1 MIMSSNVHQASDLK
15 QMQSLPLEAKIR
27 MSQQRMKIW
36 HESWVRFE
44 IYDKTTGKTRFVT
57 YDARK
62 GEPPLKDT
70 EYIETEF
77 DGQVYI
83 SFSDGKDST
92 VLADLYARLCK
103 EYGWTLYLLFVNT
116 GLEYPE
122 IQKFVKEYAEWLR
135 NTYEIEVVLDIV
147 RPEMR
152 FDEVIKKYGY
162 PAVSKEVAQCVEQ
175 AKRNAKTGKYTYRIK
190 RLNNELLDK
199 EGKPSRYNI
208 PQWRFLL
215 DADFDISH
223 QCCNVMKKKPAKAY
237 EKETGRKAII
247 GTLAQE
253 SRLRQQKWIQ
263 NGCNA
268 FEGKRPTS
276 QPLSFWT
283 EQDILHYIKKY
294 MQKDFD
300 KAWDAAKNAHGYER
314 RKARKFIKSMNYRR
328 YAYCSVYGD
337 IQIKSE
343 SELEG
348 QMNLID
354 YLDCYEPED
363 LLETTGCDRT
373 GCIFC
378 MFGCHLE
385 KEPNRFQ
392 RLKETH
398 PRQYQ
403 YCIGG
408 GEYVYKVFRRHLDGK
423 WSEFDMSWEYDD
435 GTPMTKREIE
445 SFAQI
450 HSVGFG
456 GSKEEDMTLKVE
468 KQWQPSKE
476 GLGLGKVLDYIG
488 VKYD

>member
-1 MIMSSNVHQASDLK
+1 MSSNAHQASDLK

-27 MSQQRMKIW
+27 MTKQRIKVW
-36 HESWVRFE
+36 YESWVRFE
-44 IYDKTTGKTRFVT
+44 IHDKATGKVRFVT
-57 YDARK
+57 YDTRK

-70 EYIETEF
+70 EYIESAF
-77 DGQVYI
+77 DGQVYV
-83 SFSDGKDST
+83 SFSGGKDST
-92 VLADLYARLCK
+92 VLKHIVDSMYDDVPS
-103 EYGWTLYLLFVNT
+103 LFVNT

-122 IQKFVKEYAEWLR
+122 IQKFAMSQK
-135 NTYEIEVVLDIV
+135 NVVTV

-175 AKRNAKTGKYTYRIK
+175 AKRNAQTGKYTYRIK

-294 MQKDFD
+294 DVP
-300 KAWDAAKNAHGYER
+300 
-314 RKARKFIKSMNYRR
+314 
-328 YAYCSVYGD
+328 YCPVYGD
-337 IQIKSE
+337 IQVKAKSDV
-343 SELEG
+343 EG

-354 YLDCYEPED
+354 YLGSYEPED
-363 LLETTGCDRT
+363 LLETTGCNRT

-392 RLKETH
+392 RLKQTH

-403 YCIGG
+403 YCICG
-408 GEYVYKVFRRHLDGK
+408 GEMVDGK
-423 WSEFDMSWEYDD
+423 W
-435 GTPMTKREIE
+435 
-445 SFAQI
+445 
-450 HSVGFG
+450 
-456 GSKEEDMTLKVE
+456 
-468 KQWQPSKE
+468 QPSQE

-488 VKYD
+488 VKYE